1 MKSHNI
7 NYNKITTEEE
17 EEEFSPELDIK
28 IDNFDFFNQE
38 IFDEINDAREFP
50 DKYAEK
56 LELILKNLKT
66 KDEKFLFL
74 ESVPFIYNDL
84 YNSLNDAI
92 KFLKSQKKL
101 PSLTFLNSIADAC
114 DNLVDELVSNI
125 NNKNTNLTFEK
136 RINNYGQ
143 SLGENYEIITWD
155 MPDPEFLVI
164 NLILSDEDKSK
175 LTRKVI
181 FNPNLKY
188 IGLSTGVFP
197 PSKICSIINFCEEF
211 YNEENPNPNPNI
223 DQNKIKEKKNIYNSK
238 TVPSKISKINPKEK
252 GQIKLAKNSQI
263 QNNDKNKP
271 LRNKNDNRI
280 INNNINNNNL
290 RNPPKKNI
298 LKSIFDYDLDNFDE
312 EEFFEKEFDTN
323 YGKYEKEK
331 NSHKKLFKTSA
342 TNENGQQT
350 TITTTI
356 VENVDKNGIKRGYYV
371 EKEDNVNAETKNY
384 INKKEN
390 ERDKNERIEKEKR
403 DMKILKD
410 MERKE
415 KERIEKQKYDKNR
428 IKEIPIKL
436 KGKKEFDEN
445 EYFDDEQYDDP
456 NAELPEGAVG
466 MHVKHKTI
474 TDSNGEPSI
483 SVTKTITYP
492 DGSIQQFV
500 NP

>member
-7 NYNKITTEEE
+7 NNYKKITEEE
-17 EEEFSPELDIK
+17 EEDYSPELDIK
-28 IDNFDFFNQE
+28 IDDFNFFNQE
-38 IFDEINDAREFP
+38 ILDEINDAREFP

-66 KDEKFLFL
+66 KDEKYIFL

-84 YNSLNDAI
+84 YNSLNDGI

-101 PSLTFLNSIADAC
+101 PCLSFLDPIADAC
-114 DNLVDELVSNI
+114 DILVDEYVKNI
-125 NNKNTNLTFEK
+125 NYKNNNLTFEK
-136 RINNYGQ
+136 RINNYGE
-143 SLGENYEIITWD
+143 SSGENYEIIMWD

-175 LTRKVI
+175 FTRKII

-197 PSKICSIINFCEEF
+197 PNKICSVINFCEEF
-211 YNEENPNPNPNI
+211 YNEENPNPNI
-223 DQNKIKEKKNIYNSK
+223 DQKNIKKNIYNSK
-238 TVPSKISKINPKEK
+238 IISSKISKINPREDK
-252 GQIKLAKNSQI
+252 IKLAKNSKI
-263 QNNDKNKP
+263 GNNNKNIP
-271 LRNKNDNRI
+271 LRNQNNNKN
-280 INNNINNNNL
+280 INNNINNSNSL
-290 RNPPKKNI
+290 RNPPKKNVT
-298 LKSIFDYDLDNFDE
+298 KGIFDYDLDNFDE
-312 EEFFEKEFDTN
+312 EEFFEKEFDIN

-331 NSHKKLFKTSA
+331 NSHKKMFKTTT

-350 TITTTI
+350 IISTTI
-356 VENVDKNGIKRGYYV
+356 IENVDKNGIKRGYFV
-371 EKEDNVNAETKNY
+371 EKEENVEKKNY
-384 INKKEN
+384 IEN
-390 ERDKNERIEKEKR
+390 EKYKERIEKEKR

-415 KERIEKQKYDKNR
+415 KERIEKEKYNKKK

-445 EYFDDEQYDDP
+445 EYFDNEQYDDP
-456 NAELPEGAVG
+456 KAELPEGAVG
-466 MHVKHKTI
+466 MHVQQKTI
-474 TDSNGEPSI
+474 TDSNGEPKVEI
-483 SVTKTITYP
+483 TKTITYQ